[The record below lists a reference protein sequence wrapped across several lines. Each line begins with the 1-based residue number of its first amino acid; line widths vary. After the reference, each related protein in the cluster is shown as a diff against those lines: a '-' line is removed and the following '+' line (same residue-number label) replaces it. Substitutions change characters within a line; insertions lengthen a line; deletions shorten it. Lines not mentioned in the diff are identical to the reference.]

1 MNPTIL
7 GAIII
12 IAGYV
17 YGTLLYEPW
26 YMLVQR
32 KLVEF
37 GIMSAP
43 KQPTDKLLGNQ
54 VQIVLI
60 AIVLIGIG
68 TWLFVFAT

>member
-1 MNPTIL
+1 MNPIL
-7 GAIII
+7 LAAIVI
-12 IAGYV
+12 IAGYL

-26 YMLVQR
+26 YMFIQG

-37 GIMSAP
+37 GILTAP
-43 KQPTDKLLGNQ
+43 KQPTEKLLGNQ

-68 TWLFVFAT
+68 VWLFVSTK

>member
-1 MNPTIL
+1 MNPIVL

-12 IAGYV
+12 IAGYL

-32 KLVEF
+32 KMVEF
-37 GIMSAP
+37 GLMSAP
-43 KQPTDKLLGNQ
+43 KQPTDRLLGNQ

-60 AIVLIGIG
+60 ALVLIGIG
-68 TWLFVFAT
+68 TWLFVFAK

>member
-1 MNPTIL
+1 MNPIVL
-7 GAIII
+7 AAIII
-12 IAGYV
+12 IAGYL

-26 YMLVQR
+26 YMLVQG

-37 GIMSAP
+37 GILAAP
-43 KQPTDKLLGNQ
+43 KQPTEKLLGNQ

-68 TWLFVFAT
+68 VWLFVFAK

>member
-1 MNPTIL
+1 MNPIVL
-7 GAIII
+7 AAIII
-12 IAGYV
+12 LAGYL

-26 YMLVQR
+26 YMLVQG

-37 GIMSAP
+37 SILTAP
-43 KQPTDKLLGNQ
+43 KQPTEKLLGNQ

-68 TWLFVFAT
+68 VWLFVFAK